1 MFTATI
7 QIRLVGTSPLMM
19 CRITDAA
26 MQQMINKSRSS
37 IKVKESRDPRDIAGE
52 LLYAVEGKPF
62 LPKSNLRAAVIQAG
76 TYMKVGKKQ
85 LTNKETSIIPSF
97 FHITTERAMLVHP
110 DDAKKP
116 AAWEVDMRPITL
128 QSGGKDIA
136 IRPRI
141 DVWACDVEASFD
153 PDEVNDSTIR
163 TLFDYAGTKIGVG
176 VFRIERKGD
185 FGQFRVDGWK
195 VTKKDAKKAA

>member
-7 QIRLVGTSPLMM
+7 QIRLVGTSPLMF

-37 IKVKESRDPRDIAGE
+37 IKVKESRDPRDIAGD
-52 LLYAVEGKPF
+52 LLYAIDGKPY
-62 LPKSNLRAAVIQAG
+62 LPKSNIRAAVIQAG
-76 TYMKVGKKQ
+76 TYIKVGKKQ

-116 AAWEVDMRPITL
+116 AHSAYSGAASASTCQTSLGPAAPTRPVAR
-128 QSGGKDIA
+128 Q
-136 IRPRI
+136 
-141 DVWACDVEASFD
+141 AS
-153 PDEVNDSTIR
+153 T
-163 TLFDYAGTKIGVG
+163 T
-176 VFRIERKGD
+176 
-185 FGQFRVDGWK
+185 
-195 VTKKDAKKAA
+195 AATRRAAT